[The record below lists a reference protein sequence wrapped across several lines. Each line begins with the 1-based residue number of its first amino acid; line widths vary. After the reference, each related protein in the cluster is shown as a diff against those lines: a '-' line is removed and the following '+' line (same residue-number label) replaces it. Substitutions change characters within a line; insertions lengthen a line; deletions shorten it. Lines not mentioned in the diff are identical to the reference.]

1 MVESADDM
9 LAAAEVVERL
19 QVVHSMIAA
28 AQAEEIGLMTRLYRL
43 RRAQQLALGVG
54 ALYAGED
61 AATEIGIALRVS
73 QRSVD
78 GLIGV
83 GLGLAHRYPVTRSGF
98 EAGRLDLARVRVISD
113 VLTNVSDDLVAVLEP
128 RIAAYAETAEPQ
140 RVRRTLRRWLFEADP
155 AGQAARRKAA
165 EADRYVK
172 VTAADDGTAQVEAV
186 LPAAGGQALY
196 ERLREMA
203 VTQCCGRDPR
213 TTSQRRADALVA
225 LADGSGQLTCRCG
238 HVDCPRAATADPL
251 RAARKSLVQV
261 GVSAETLAGLRDNP
275 ALLAGFGAI
284 DADLA
289 RQIAR
294 HARFTIITDT
304 DTDALTAAT
313 AVGTLAAVGTGVN
326 AAAAT
331 TAATAT
337 GVNAAIAT
345 GINAAASATVATAT
359 GINAATATGISAA
372 ASTTVATGTSMNAAA
387 GTSSATG
394 TGSGTDTSAAR
405 GAGALVDSAATAENR
420 SVDSELRYR
429 PGAGVAARV
438 RALDGGCRAPGCVVP
453 AVASDLDHQDRFDHA
468 NPENGGRTVEA
479 NLGCRCRR
487 HHRLKT
493 LADNGVNGWQVL
505 HHRDRTVEWRTP
517 TGGSV
522 TTTPEGAKFLFP
534 RLPVPQLS
542 ATGVPDAEP
551 VQPLIDPGPVTNAMT
566 ELVHVYC
573 TPAQRRKART
583 RIRGHT
589 PKPNASPIRT
599 ATERDDD
606 PPF

>member
-19 QVVHSMIAA
+19 QVVHSMIAT
-28 AQAEEIGLMTRLYRL
+28 AQAEEIGLMTRLYQL

-54 ALYAGED
+54 ARYAGED

-73 QRSVD
+73 QRSAD

-83 GLGLAHRYPVTRSGF
+83 GLGLAHRYPVTRAGF
-98 EAGRLDLARVRVISD
+98 EAGRLDLARVRAIGD
-113 VLTNVSDDLVAVLEP
+113 VLTNASDDLVAALEP

-140 RVRRTLRRWLFEADP
+140 RVRRTLRRWLLEADP

-238 HVDCPRAATADPL
+238 HSDCPRAATADPL
-251 RAARKSLVQV
+251 RLARKALVQV

-304 DTDALTAAT
+304 D
-313 AVGTLAAVGTGVN
+313 
-326 AAAAT
+326 
-331 TAATAT
+331 
-337 GVNAAIAT
+337 
-345 GINAAASATVATAT
+345 
-359 GINAATATGISAA
+359 NAATGA
-372 ASTTVATGTSMNAAA
+372 N
-387 GTSSATG
+387 SATG
-394 TGSGTDTSAAR
+394 TGSGADTSAVT
-405 GAGALVDSAATAENR
+405 GADAPVDPATIVENPSA
-420 SVDSELRYR
+420 DSELRYR
-429 PGAGVAARV
+429 PGARIAARV
-438 RALDGGCRAPGCVVP
+438 RALDGGCRAPGCAVP
-453 AVASDLDHQDRFDHA
+453 AAATDLDHQDRFDHA

-493 LADNGVNGWQVL
+493 LADNGVNGWQVV
-505 HHRDRTVEWRTP
+505 HHPDRTVEWRTP

-522 TTTPEGAKFLFP
+522 TTTPEGANFLFP
-534 RLPVPQLS
+534 RLPVPPLS
-542 ATGVPDAEP
+542 TAGVPDAEP
-551 VQPLIDPGPVTNAMT
+551 VQPLIDPGPVANAMT

-573 TPAQRRKART
+573 TPTQRRKARA
-583 RIRGHT
+583 RIR
-589 PKPNASPIRT
+589 ARRT
-599 ATERDDD
+599 ATVISSLTLGATALDDD